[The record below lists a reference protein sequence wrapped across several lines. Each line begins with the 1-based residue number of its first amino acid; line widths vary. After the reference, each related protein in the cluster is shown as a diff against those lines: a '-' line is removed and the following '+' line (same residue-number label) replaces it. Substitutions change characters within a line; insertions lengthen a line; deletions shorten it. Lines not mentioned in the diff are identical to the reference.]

1 MPSDEDARSA
11 EAVEPPVAQPDSP
24 SELTSTLSIGAP
36 ETEPDTAP
44 ADPDRAAVES
54 LPAGSA
60 MLVVRR
66 GPNAGSRF
74 VLDVELVTAGRHPE
88 SDIFLD
94 DVTVS
99 RRHAQ
104 FVRAGSGYLVKDVGS
119 LNGTY
124 VNRQRIDEAVLA
136 GGDEVQI
143 GKYRLAYL
151 SGPAGAGGRS

>member
-1 MPSDEDARSA
+1 MSSDPATSGNSA
-11 EAVEPPVAQPDSP
+11 SLHPESP
-24 SELTSTLSIGAP
+24 SEMTSTLSLSVP
-36 ETEPDTAP
+36 EADVEAP
-44 ADPDRAAVES
+44 ATDPDQAAIDS
-54 LPAGSA
+54 LDSGSA
-60 MLVVRR
+60 LLVVRR

-74 VLDVELVTAGRHPE
+74 VLAVDLVTAGRHPE

-104 FVRAGSGYLVKDVGS
+104 FVRTGSGYTVKDVGS

-124 VNRQRIDEAVLA
+124 VNRQRIDEVALA

-143 GKYRLAYL
+143 GKYRLVYL
-151 SGPAGAGGRS
+151 TGGQQA